1 MRICCVATLV
11 GFLFLVAACRPITPD
26 AAHQNGRVSAILTP
40 SVQTAPTSTPI
51 STSTPTSISTPTPMP
66 AIVAPPTP
74 APIDPQ
80 LVEAGK
86 KAYLRNY
93 CGSCHTLAAAGTRGV
108 FAPAHDQAATVAL
121 QRIADPR
128 YAGKA
133 TTAAEYLLESLLE
146 PNIYLAPGATGSRT
160 AMPAFSHLNQDEL
173 ESIVYFLL
181 QQK

>member
-1 MRICCVATLV
+1 MHIRWVTVLIGIA
-11 GFLFLVAACRPITPD
+11 LFVTAC
-26 AAHQNGRVSAILTP
+26 Q
-40 SVQTAPTSTPI
+40 PI
-51 STSTPTSISTPTPMP
+51 SAELVRQDRSVALAATPTAQPMAAIQSSPTP
-66 AIVAPPTP
+66 PPTP
-74 APIDPQ
+74 APVDPQ

-93 CGSCHTLAAAGTRGV
+93 CGSCHTLTAAGARGV
-108 FAPAHDQAATVAL
+108 FAPAHDHVATVAL
-121 QRIADPR
+121 QHIADPR

-133 TTAAEYLLESLLE
+133 TTSAEYLRESLLD

-160 AMPAFSHLNQDEL
+160 AMPAFSHLAQDEL

>member
-1 MRICCVATLV
+1 MRVCWVEILV
-11 GFLFLVAACRPITPD
+11 GTILFVAACRPITPD
-26 AAHQNGRVSAILTP
+26 AMHQDGQVSGKLTP
-40 SVQTAPTSTPI
+40 SAQAAPTST
-51 STSTPTSISTPTPMP
+51 STPVPTISAPSTPE
-66 AIVAPPTP
+66 AVNQ
-74 APIDPQ
+74 Q

-86 KAYLRNY
+86 KAYLGNY

-128 YAGKA
+128 YAGGA
-133 TTAAEYLLESLLE
+133 TTAAEYLLESLLD

-160 AMPAFSHLNQDEL
+160 AMPAFSHLDQDEL
-173 ESIVYFLL
+173 DSIVYFLL